1 MTRHGTAPP
10 AGDARADAVA
20 LFEPAATALAYTT
33 SRARSYRGRPDPRA
47 PAAGT
52 IYRLHRATC
61 RHAGGPSSNP
71 VTFPVWGVLVGLAR
85 PTDDHLLCKVCQ
97 PETEEDDPCE
107 R

>member
-1 MTRHGTAPP
+1 MTREQKPQRSASPRPP
-10 AGDARADAVA
+10 
-20 LFEPAATALAYTT
+20 ALAYTT
-33 SRARSYRGRPDPRA
+33 SRARSYRGRPDPKA

-71 VTFPVWGVLVGLAR
+71 VTFAVWNVLVGLAA
-85 PTDDHLLCKVCQ
+85 PTDDHLLCAVCR
-97 PETEEDDPCE
+97 PEEDIDPCT